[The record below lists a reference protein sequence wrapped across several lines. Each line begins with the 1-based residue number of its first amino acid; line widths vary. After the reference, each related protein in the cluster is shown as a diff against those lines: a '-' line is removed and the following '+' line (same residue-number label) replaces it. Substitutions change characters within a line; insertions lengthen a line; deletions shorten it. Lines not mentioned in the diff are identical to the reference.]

1 MVEAGWGHYIRRMPA
16 HTASLVNA
24 VTLIAMSLWGYFSSD
39 DPSPTAFIPAA
50 FGAVLLACNPG
61 LKKENK
67 VAAHIA
73 VGLTFLLIFAL
84 VMPLRGALGR
94 GDMLAVVRVA
104 LMLVT
109 TILAFVAFIQSF
121 RAARKAREAA

>member
-1 MVEAGWGHYIRRMPA
+1 MPA
-16 HTASLVNA
+16 HLASLINA

-39 DPSPTAFIPAA
+39 APSPTAFIPAA
-50 FGAVLLACNPG
+50 FGVVLLACNPG

-67 VAAHIA
+67 VAAHVA

-84 VMPLRGALGR
+84 VTPLRGALGR
-94 GDMLAVVRVA
+94 GDTLAVVRVG

-109 TILAFVAFIQSF
+109 TALAFGAFVQSF